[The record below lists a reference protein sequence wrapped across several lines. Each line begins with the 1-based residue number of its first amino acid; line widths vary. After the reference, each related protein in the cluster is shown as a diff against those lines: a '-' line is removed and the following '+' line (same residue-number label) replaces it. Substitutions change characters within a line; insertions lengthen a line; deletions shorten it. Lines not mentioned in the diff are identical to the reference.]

1 MTRKIIAISGNLKGD
16 KYMHIEKSSSNYL
29 IVASGTAMTFN
40 NTAPLELKL
49 TFDPSFFFIINFT
62 FETDVN
68 NKQGLKSSIDTET
81 NTITL
86 TCINFNNSLGTGTT
100 TPLELATYQGKKILL
115 HFWVYALGEGATKK
129 IDYCLYQER

>member
-1 MTRKIIAISGNLKGD
+1 
-16 KYMHIEKSSSNYL
+16 MHIEKSSSNYL

-100 TPLELATYQGKKILL
+100 TPLELVQ
-115 HFWVYALGEGATKK
+115 H
-129 IDYCLYQER
+129 CNNN